1 MYRKTFETS
10 WHEEVWRRI
19 MEKKKFQRILK
30 KKPEKS
36 NAMGHIARRDSAY
49 FHIVVPSSKLIIES
63 DYVVGKNLKEE
74 DRGQNLFNQKL

>member
-1 MYRKTFETS
+1 MA
-10 WHEEVWRRI
+10 RRS
-19 MEKKKFQRILK
+19 MEKNYGKKEILANFK

-74 DRGQNLFNQKL
+74 DRG